1 MKCIPE
7 NPFTLLLNWY
17 VVFKKVVTEHL
28 LNDGGHEEGDGDH
41 GGGEHDE
48 AEGRAGH
55 NDVRRPVLLV
65 IVIILLETEM
75 FWFRMPFNLLL

>member
-1 MKCIPE
+1 M
-7 NPFTLLLNWY
+7 
-17 VVFKKVVTEHL
+17 FKNVVTEHL

-55 NDVRRPVLLV
+55 NDVRRPVLFV

>member
-1 MKCIPE
+1 M
-7 NPFTLLLNWY
+7 
-17 VVFKKVVTEHL
+17 VVTEHL

-75 FWFRMPFNLLL
+75 